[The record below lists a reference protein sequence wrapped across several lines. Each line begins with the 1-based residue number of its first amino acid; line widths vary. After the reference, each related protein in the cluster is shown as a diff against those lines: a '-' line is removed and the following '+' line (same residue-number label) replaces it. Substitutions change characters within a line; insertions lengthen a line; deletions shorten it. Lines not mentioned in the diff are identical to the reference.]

1 MEAWKTGRLEY
12 WNDGI
17 MEGWG
22 KIEDT
27 LRESDSFD
35 SFFSEFHPLFQ
46 YSNIPSFQSLG
57 VQDVG

>member
-1 MEAWKTGRLEY
+1 
-12 WNDGI
+12 

>member
-1 MEAWKTGRLEY
+1 
-12 WNDGI
+12 

-22 KIEDT
+22 KIEET

-35 SFFSEFHPLFQ
+35 RSFSEFHPLFQ